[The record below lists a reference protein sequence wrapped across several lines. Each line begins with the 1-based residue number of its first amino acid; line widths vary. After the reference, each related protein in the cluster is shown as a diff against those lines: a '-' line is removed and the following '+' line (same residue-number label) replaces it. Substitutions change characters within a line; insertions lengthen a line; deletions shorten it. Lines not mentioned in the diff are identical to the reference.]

1 MATSRGVSKERPS
14 VHPDVDTHENV
25 AAHSPQKVTGAE
37 IGRLVGV
44 QEDGLPFVDYPSAP
58 GRPMTA
64 VLATPAPDALL
75 GALVGRHVV
84 LVFEEGDPARPLIV
98 GFVEE
103 PKAERIGAP
112 RYVKIDGRHLVL
124 EAEHELE
131 LRCGSASI
139 LLRSDGRIEIKGE
152 NLLSHARGLQ
162 RIRGAAVRIN

>member
-1 MATSRGVSKERPS
+1 MATSRGLSKERT
-14 VHPDVDTHENV
+14 DVP
-25 AAHSPQKVTGAE
+25 ASSPQRIGGAG

-44 QEDGLPFVDYPSAP
+44 QEDGVPLVDYPSAP
-58 GRPMTA
+58 GRPMAA
-64 VLATPAPDALL
+64 VLATAAPDTLL

-84 LVFEEGDPARPLIV
+84 LVFEAGDPARPLIV

-103 PKAERIGAP
+103 PKAERIGTP
-112 RYVKIDGRHLVL
+112 RYVKVDGRHLVL